1 MTATIRKALEYALTI
16 NEDPPKIK
24 KNMEYYLASI
34 GCDRRYKIKWGA
46 VSCNHKYT
54 FSGIFEYA
62 GQKYC
67 FSKMT
72 GKLELERI

>member
-1 MTATIRKALEYALTI
+1 MKDTLKGALEYAMAI
-16 NEDPPKIK
+16 DENPPKIK
-24 KNMEYYLASI
+24 KNMEHFLAKA
-34 GCDRRYKIKWGA
+34 GCDRRYKIKWRA